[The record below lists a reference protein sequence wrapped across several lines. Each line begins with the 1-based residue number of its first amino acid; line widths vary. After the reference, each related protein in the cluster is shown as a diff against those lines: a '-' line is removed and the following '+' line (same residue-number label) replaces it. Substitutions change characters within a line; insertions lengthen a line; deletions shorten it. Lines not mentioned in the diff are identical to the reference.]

1 MLACWRQLGADHD
14 RCAKHLPFTE
24 LFLQEAV
31 KNNIL
36 GSRLLAN
43 FDFHGYQRGP
53 NRRPS
58 SGKLGRE
65 LDTLHHLVLADEA
78 DAVKAKL
85 KALVLD
91 CQPHLDRIS
100 VQNI

>member
-43 FDFHGYQRGP
+43 FDFHGYQRGQTDAHRVA
-53 NRRPS
+53 N
-58 SGKLGRE
+58 
-65 LDTLHHLVLADEA
+65 LDANSTLYTTSFSPT
-78 DAVKAKL
+78 KPT
-85 KALVLD
+85 
-91 CQPHLDRIS
+91 Q
-100 VQNI
+100 